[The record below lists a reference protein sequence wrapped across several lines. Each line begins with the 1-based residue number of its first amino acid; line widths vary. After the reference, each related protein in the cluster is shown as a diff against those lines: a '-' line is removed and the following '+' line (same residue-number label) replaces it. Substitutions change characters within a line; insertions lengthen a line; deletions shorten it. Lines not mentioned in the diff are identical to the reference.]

1 MSKVIELQAEI
12 WEMEVMKS
20 EIPVVIDFWHNMCG
34 WCLKLNPIF
43 DKLPEHFKNI
53 KFGKMNILDS
63 VENRETAMNNGV
75 MGTPTIKI
83 FCNGR
88 DIGEMV
94 GFRPLE
100 RLVSDLKEILDN
112 KDECLAKSTPLD

>member
-1 MSKVIELQAEI
+1 MSKVIELQAAI
-12 WEMEVMKS
+12 WEKEVMKS
-20 EIPVVIDFWHNMCG
+20 ETPVVVDFWHNMCG

-43 DKLPEHFKNI
+43 DKLPEHFNDI

-63 VENRETAMNNGV
+63 VENRETAMNIGV

>member
-1 MSKVIELQAEI
+1 MSKIIELNAEI
-12 WEMEVMKS
+12 WDKEVIKS
-20 EIPVVIDFWHNMCG
+20 DIPVVIDFWHQMCG

-43 DKLPEHFKNI
+43 DQLPEHFENV

-63 VENRETAMNNGV
+63 NENRETAMDIGV

-94 GFRPLE
+94 GFRPIE

-112 KDECLAKSTPLD
+112 KDECLAQSTPLE

>member
-1 MSKVIELQAEI
+1 MSKVIELNAEI
-12 WEMEVMKS
+12 WDKEVIKS
-20 EIPVVIDFWHNMCG
+20 DIPVVIDFWHQMCG

-43 DKLPEHFKNI
+43 DQLPEHFENV

-63 VENRETAMNNGV
+63 NENRETAMDIGV

-94 GFRPLE
+94 GFRPIE

-112 KDECLAKSTPLD
+112 KDECLAQSTPLE

>member
-1 MSKVIELQAEI
+1 MSKVIELQADI
-12 WEMEVMKS
+12 WDKEVIKS
-20 EIPVVIDFWHNMCG
+20 ETPVVIDFWHQMCG
-34 WCLKLNPIF
+34 WCLKLNPLF
-43 DKLPEHFKNI
+43 DKLPEHFENV

-63 VENRETAMNNGV
+63 DENRETAMNIGV

-83 FCNGR
+83 FCKGR

-94 GFRPLE
+94 GFRPIE

-112 KDECLAKSTPLD
+112 KDECLEQSTPLE

>member
-12 WEMEVMKS
+12 WEKEVIKS
-20 EIPVVIDFWHNMCG
+20 ETPVVIDFWHQICG

-43 DKLPEHFKNI
+43 DKLPEYFENV

-63 VENRETAMNNGV
+63 DENRETAMNIGV

-83 FCNGR
+83 FCKGR

-94 GFRPLE
+94 GFRPIE
-100 RLVSDLKEILDN
+100 RLVSDLKEILDH
-112 KDECLAKSTPLD
+112 KDECLEQSTPLE

>member
-12 WEMEVMKS
+12 WEKEVIKS
-20 EIPVVIDFWHNMCG
+20 ETPVVIDFWHQICG

-43 DKLPEHFKNI
+43 DKLPEYF
-53 KFGKMNILDS
+53 
-63 VENRETAMNNGV
+63 ENVGV

-83 FCNGR
+83 FCKGR

-94 GFRPLE
+94 GFRPIE

-112 KDECLAKSTPLD
+112 KDECLEQSTPLE

>member
-1 MSKVIELQAEI
+1 MSKVIELQAAI
-12 WEMEVMKS
+12 WEKEVMKS

-100 RLVSDLKEILDN
+100 RLVSDLKEILNN

>member
-1 MSKVIELQAEI
+1 MSKVIELNAEI
-12 WEMEVMKS
+12 WEKEVIKS
-20 EIPVVIDFWHNMCG
+20 DIPVVIDFWHQMCA
-34 WCLKLNPIF
+34 WCLKLNPLF
-43 DKLPEHFKNI
+43 DQLPKHFENV

-63 VENRETAMNNGV
+63 NENRETAMNAGV

-94 GFRPLE
+94 GFRPIE
-100 RLVSDLKEILDN
+100 RLVSDLREILDN
-112 KDECLAKSTPLD
+112 KDECLAQSTPLE

>member
-1 MSKVIELQAEI
+1 MSKVIELQADI
-12 WEMEVMKS
+12 WDKEVIKS
-20 EIPVVIDFWHNMCG
+20 ETPVVIDFWHQMCG
-34 WCLKLNPIF
+34 WCLKLNPLF
-43 DKLPEHFKNI
+43 HKLPEHFENV

-63 VENRETAMNNGV
+63 DENRETAMNIGV

-83 FCNGR
+83 FCKGR

-94 GFRPLE
+94 GFRPIE

-112 KDECLAKSTPLD
+112 KDECLEQSTPLE